1 MRLTARGVALLV
13 VSALLLVAA
22 EWLGYLLF
30 RVLGAVGL
38 AAVAAA
44 VAVTARGLH
53 VEVEREVYPDRVE
66 RGSPALAKL
75 RVRNL
80 AKHRQRGFDAF
91 DKAGSVVRTV
101 RIRPLARDAEAT
113 YRYELPTGTRGRIP
127 VGPLALHRVDPFGL
141 ARNRLSAGETSTLWV
156 HPRRHPARAL
166 IGGYP
171 RHHHD
176 GATTDESL
184 RGSLDLRDVREYQ
197 PGDEVRHLHWKA
209 TARTGRMM
217 VRDYAD
223 PQQPRFTLLL
233 DTRSASFPPAVFEE
247 AVDVAASLLHAS
259 AMAGHHTRLVASGG
273 LDLATSGGPLAS
285 RLLLDELCQIG
296 QDAGKALV
304 PRELTAARDQGG
316 CLMVV
321 STGALD
327 GLAGL
332 RPRYSSLFLVD
343 LLSGEPLGVPG
354 LRVISAADATHAV
367 RRWNEIVG

>member
-13 VSALLLVAA
+13 VSVLLLVAA
-22 EWLGYLLF
+22 EWLGYVLF

-44 VAVTARGLH
+44 VAVTARGLR
-53 VEVEREVYPDRVE
+53 VDVEREVYPDRVE

-75 RVRNL
+75 QVRNL
-80 AKHRQRGFDAF
+80 ATHRQRGFDAF
-91 DKAGSVVRTV
+91 DKAGSAVRTV
-101 RIRPLARDAEAT
+101 RIRPLAPDAEAT

-141 ARNRLSAGETSTLWV
+141 ARNRLAAGEVATLWV

-176 GATTDESL
+176 GATTDDSL

-233 DTRSASFPPAVFEE
+233 DTRSATFPPEVFEE

-259 AMAGHHTRLVASGG
+259 AMAGHHTRLVCSGG
-273 LDLATSGGPLAS
+273 ADLATSGGALAS
-285 RLLLDELCQIG
+285 RLLLDELCQLG
-296 QDAGKALV
+296 QDTGQALV

-321 STGALD
+321 TTGGLD

-343 LLSGEPLGVPG
+343 LLPGEPFAVPG
-354 LRVISAADATHAV
+354 VRVISAADAAHAV
-367 RRWNEIVG
+367 RRWNEVVG